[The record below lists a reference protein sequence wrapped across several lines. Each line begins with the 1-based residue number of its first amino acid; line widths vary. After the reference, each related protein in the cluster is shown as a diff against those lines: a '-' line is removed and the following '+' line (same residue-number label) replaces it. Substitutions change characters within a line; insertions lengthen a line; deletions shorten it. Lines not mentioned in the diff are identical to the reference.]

1 MNKFRFFAF
10 LLILIQGLLLL
21 SPAALA
27 EGIPNYQID
36 GAPVID
42 ASAALL
48 LDIESGTVLY
58 SLNADTRIY
67 PASLTKIMTT
77 MLALKFGDLN
87 DEVTASITAT
97 SGLPLDASTVD
108 IKAGEVMTLQDLL
121 YCVMVASANEACNV
135 VAEYISGTIDEFVAL
150 MNQEAADLGCTS
162 THFTNTNGL
171 HDDGHYTTARDL
183 SIMTLA
189 ALQYPDFVTL
199 CNTASKEIPATNIS
213 DPRYLK
219 TTNYLISNNTVVGY
233 LYTKACGVKTGYTS
247 QAGHCLISTAQSGSM
262 SLLSV
267 LTGAKSVVLEDGT
280 TQIQSFTQTAELFD
294 FGFNS
299 FQSVTVLKSVE
310 MLAEVPVTMA
320 TDTERVVLSPSQS
333 LTVLL
338 PKNYDADLIEKQV
351 TLLYPDGVEAPVSAD
366 DELGYV
372 TVRYAGTELGTIPLC
387 AITDVA
393 RSELQYYTS
402 VVQDYLSNHLVKL
415 IIIVVAVALVGY
427 ILIYTVHNHRRRRRN
442 RRVR

>member
-1 MNKFRFFAF
+1 MNKFRFFSFF
-10 LLILIQGLLLL
+10 LVLVQCLLLF

-27 EGIPNYQID
+27 EGADNYQIS
-36 GAPVID
+36 GAPEID
-42 ASAALL
+42 ASSALL
-48 LDIESGTVLY
+48 MDIETGTVLY
-58 SLNADTRIY
+58 ALNADARIY

-77 MLALKFGDLN
+77 MLALKYGDLN
-87 DEVTASITAT
+87 DEVTASISAT
-97 SGLPLDASTVD
+97 SGLPLDASTVE

-135 VAEYISGTIDEFVAL
+135 VAEYISGSVDAFVDL
-150 MNQEAADLGCTS
+150 MNQEAAALGCTG
-162 THFTNTNGL
+162 THFTNPNGL
-171 HDDGHYTTARDL
+171 HDNGHYTTARDL

-213 DPRYLK
+213 APRYLK

-233 LYTKACGVKTGYTS
+233 VYTKACGVKTGYTS

-262 SLLSV
+262 SLLSII
-267 LTGAKSVVLEDGT
+267 TGAKSVVLEDGT

-294 FGFNS
+294 YGFNS

-320 TDTERVVLSPSQS
+320 TDTESVVLSPSQN

-338 PKNYDADLIEKQV
+338 PKNYDPELVEKQV
-351 TLLYPDGVEAPVSAD
+351 TLLYPDGVEAPVSAE

-372 TVRYAGTELGTIPLC
+372 TVSYAGAELGTVSLC

-402 VVQDYLSNHLVKL
+402 LVQSYLSNHLVQIL
-415 IIIVVAVALVGY
+415 LAVIAVALVGY
-427 ILIYTVHNHRRRRRN
+427 ILIYTVQNHRRRRRN
-442 RRVR
+442 QRAR